1 MKRTKAIHIREIL
14 HDFYRENP
22 QIKQKVLEIRIR
34 RAWGEILGPM
44 IMRSTQNMYIKNQV
58 MYVFLNSSVVRS
70 ELILTRKR
78 LLKSLNDYAGAEVIR
93 DIVIR

>member
-22 QIKQKVLEIRIR
+22 QVRQKILDIRIK
-34 RAWGEILGPM
+34 RAWGDILGPM
-44 IMRSTQNMYIKNQV
+44 ILRYTQNLYVKNRV
-58 MYVFLNSSVVRS
+58 LYVFLNSSVIRS
-70 ELILTRKR
+70 ELILSRKR
-78 LLKSLNDYAGAEVIR
+78 LLKSLNEYAGAEVIR